1 MYFPKSPLSQITQ
14 LQAKSGGRVQAGQ
27 TQLYEDIPPG
37 CVRRG
42 VLPHPAPAPQPAAAG
57 AGRDGPLRVR
67 RGDAG

>member
-14 LQAKSGGRVQAGQ
+14 LRAKSGGKGSSWPDTTVWRH
-27 TQLYEDIPPG
+27 PPG

>member
-1 MYFPKSPLSQITQ
+1 MYFPKSPLTKLPNFEPS
-14 LQAKSGGRVQAGQ
+14 LGGRVQAGQ

>member
-1 MYFPKSPLSQITQ
+1 MCKYLSKPCTNC
-14 LQAKSGGRVQAGQ
+14 RH
-27 TQLYEDIPPG
+27 YEDIPPG